1 MSSTLNG
8 AGTRTESDSMGK
20 IDVPNNKYYGA
31 QSARSLIHF
40 DIGDDVMPTEVIKAM
55 GILKKA
61 AALVNHDLGKL
72 DDEKTKLIVA
82 AADEVIA
89 GNLGEH
95 FPLRVWPNRQ
105 RHADEHERQRSD
117 LEPRDRDGGRRDGI
131 EKADPSERSRQYVAV
146 LRRHVP
152 RPRCTWPPRRA

>member
-1 MSSTLNG
+1 MSTTLNG

-40 DIGDDVMPTEVIKAM
+40 DIGDDVMPAEVIKAM

-89 GNLGEH
+89 GKLAGH
-95 FPLRVWPNRQ
+95 FPLRVW
-105 RHADEHERQRSD
+105 
-117 LEPRDRDGGRRDGI
+117 
-131 EKADPSERSRQYVAV
+131 
-146 LRRHVP
+146 
-152 RPRCTWPPRRA
+152 